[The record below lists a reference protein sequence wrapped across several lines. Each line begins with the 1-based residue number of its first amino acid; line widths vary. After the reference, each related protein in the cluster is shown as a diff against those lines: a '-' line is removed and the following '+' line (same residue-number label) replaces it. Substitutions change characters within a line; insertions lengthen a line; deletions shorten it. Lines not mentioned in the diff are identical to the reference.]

1 MQLGYLPASLDIF
14 RKPLNSVMVQ
24 ESEASSRQRIVAAES
39 EASTGTEGLASKVDR
54 DAVSDISI
62 C

>member
-1 MQLGYLPASLDIF
+1 
-14 RKPLNSVMVQ
+14 MVQ

-62 C
+62 CS